1 MLSCPPFQFG
11 KTTMSATF
19 VLSPG
24 RCGTQWLSQQFQS
37 VERAR
42 VTHEPLHF
50 DYEPL
55 HNSPAQPLKK
65 NSDRLITH
73 LNTIHDQIKKGIP
86 YLECGFPCWRHLS
99 WFQRELG
106 DETKVIYIHRDPV
119 ANATSLLKL
128 NAFVP
133 PLLPHLAEKQLF
145 HPSAPNALLPEY
157 VDYWPQLSP
166 FEKCL
171 YYWAEVNLQA
181 ELYQELFA
189 PTHWLTI
196 PYSDLFCESTL
207 RKIAEFTNLPFEFQ
221 AHMLDRVDRYNGQ
234 PQSHVYANQIFKHP
248 KILAV
253 ASRLNY
259 AYMA

>member
-1 MLSCPPFQFG
+1 
-11 KTTMSATF
+11 MSATF

-37 VERAR
+37 VERAS

-55 HNSPAQPLKK
+55 HNSPVQPLNK
-65 NSDRLITH
+65 NSDRLVTH
-73 LNTIHDQIKKGIP
+73 LNRIHDQIKKGIP

-99 WFQRELG
+99 WFKRELG
-106 DETKVIYIHRDPV
+106 DETKVIYIHREPV
-119 ANATSLLKL
+119 ANAASLLKL

-157 VDYWPQLSP
+157 VDYWPQLS
-166 FEKCL
+166 
-171 YYWAEVNLQA
+171 
-181 ELYQELFA
+181 YQELFA